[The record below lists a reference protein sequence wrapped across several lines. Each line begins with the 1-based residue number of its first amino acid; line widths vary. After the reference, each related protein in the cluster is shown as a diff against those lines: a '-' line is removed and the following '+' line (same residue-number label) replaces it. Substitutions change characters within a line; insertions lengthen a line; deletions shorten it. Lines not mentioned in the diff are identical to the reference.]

1 MTEEVQ
7 TRGPDEMYCSSC
19 GALIKRGVQ
28 FCPQCG
34 TSTGSAPGSVPSAGR
49 AGVPATVEEGDV
61 AGAGRY
67 ILNFFLAGLIGVG
80 LTYFLRNQGWLATW
94 ISGGIFVLII
104 IAVAASS

>member
-7 TRGPDEMYCSSC
+7 AKQPDEMYCSSC

-34 TSTGSAPGSVPSAGR
+34 TSIGSALGSMPSVGR
-49 AGVPATVEEGDV
+49 AGVPATVEERDV
-61 AGAGRY
+61 VGVGRY
-67 ILNFFLAGLIGVG
+67 ILNFFLAGLIGLG

-104 IAVAASS
+104 VAVAASS